1 MSDNDFDVLNGKLD
15 LLIDSTTQLNLNQI
29 KMFELLSERSKDVI
43 TKEMGGEK
51 LTTSVRREGNA
62 LNLESVKDALQT
74 SDSKPPI
81 VSEHVSGVNLEATT
95 DFVIP
100 MKNAK
105 FTWYRFADQEGR
117 VRKCDNE
124 GCNLFLKYNE
134 DKKKYEHWKF
144 DPNTGKGG
152 YLADRCEGIYSA

>member
-15 LLIDSTTQLNLNQI
+15 KILG
-29 KMFELLSERSKDVI
+29 LLSERSKDVI
-43 TKEMGGEK
+43 TKEMGGEN
-51 LTTSVRREGNA
+51 SRDSSMEGG
-62 LNLESVKDALQT
+62 ESIHIA
-74 SDSKPPI
+74 SPNDSKPPI

-95 DFVIP
+95 NFAIP
-100 MKNAK
+100 MGNGK
-105 FTWYRFADQEGR
+105 FQWYRFADQEGR
-117 VRKCDNE
+117 VRKCKNE

-152 YLADRCEGIYSA
+152 YVADRCEGIYSA